1 MRRRKLLVIYFV
13 AFRAKKVLPPCFVFI
28 CFSGEGFYSLSAYCF
43 LCFDRIQFAF
53 CSEPLISSRLLGFH
67 FSDGFQFVLLTSAVL
82 LSPSFFSGNKFA
94 PNIQECMN
102 FHTHFG
108 ANTHPLSHLLS
119 GEKQTRKVSGLKLN
133 SEEETKLISTA
144 KVHFAPKTKTDRVI
158 QTIISY

>member
-1 MRRRKLLVIYFV
+1 MRRRKLLVIYIV
-13 AFRAKKVLPPCFVFI
+13 AFRAKKFFLRAL
-28 CFSGEGFYSLSAYCF
+28 FSFAFPASFLTFLSAYCF

-108 ANTHPLSHLLS
+108 ANTHPLSLALGRKTNS
-119 GEKQTRKVSGLKLN
+119 QSFWAQVKQRGGNKVDFDRKSAFC
-133 SEEETKLISTA
+133 SEN
-144 KVHFAPKTKTDRVI
+144 
-158 QTIISY
+158 